1 MSRFRRLTAMALPLI
16 AVVAFGTTMIG
27 PAAHGAEGTRC
38 TFEGDYTASP
48 GLSASGSSGD
58 VGTNPDGK
66 VTCNGPVNGKQ
77 PTGPGTYSTKARYGT
92 KDPDTCQS
100 GGEGEGVSIY
110 SIPVSDGVERIE
122 VKFSYTYGAFKAGA
136 PFSGEFKG
144 DRMSGTF
151 EVQPIDGDCAS
162 KPVTKYHLNGKATL
176 N

>member
-1 MSRFRRLTAMALPLI
+1 MSRVRRLTAGALSL
-16 AVVAFGTTMIG
+16 VTVLAFGTTTTS
-27 PAAHGAEGTRC
+27 PAAHAAEGTTC

-66 VTCNGPVNGKQ
+66 VTCNGRVNGKE

-122 VKFSYTYGAFKAGA
+122 VRFGYTYGAFKSGA

-144 DRMSGTF
+144 ERMSGTF
-151 EVQPIDGDCAS
+151 TVQPVDGDCAS
-162 KPVTKYHLNGKATL
+162 KPVTKYHLKGTGTL
-176 N
+176 S